1 MTAYVIRRL
10 LYVIPLVL
18 GVALI
23 VSLIFNS
30 GLFGDPAVTI
40 LGKHANAEAVARL
53 HEDLGFNK
61 PWYAQYWDYLKSL
74 AALDFGRS
82 HQFKLRISEML
93 TRGAIPSLSITL
105 PGFLIATTI
114 AVSMS
119 LLCAAFRGKVID
131 RAILVVA
138 VGLMSVSS
146 LVYIIF
152 GQYFLAHKW
161 GHVTHLPVQGYE
173 RGPGAWLYVT
183 LPIIIFVFLTIG
195 PDLRFYRTAML
206 EEIKQDYVRTAR
218 AKGVS
223 ERTVLFHHVLRNGM
237 IPILTRVVVELPFLF
252 LGSLLLERYF
262 AIPGLGGMT
271 INGVLTNDLPVLRA
285 MTFVFAILL
294 VVANLVTDIAYTVA
308 DPRVRLG

>member
-1 MTAYVIRRL
+1 MTLYIIRRL

-30 GLFGDPAVTI
+30 GLFGDPAVAM
-40 LGKHANAEAVARL
+40 LGKHAKPEALARL
-53 HEDLGFNK
+53 QEDLGLNK
-61 PWYAQYWDYLKSL
+61 AWYEQYWDYLKNL
-74 AALDFGRS
+74 ASLDFGRS
-82 HQFKLRISEML
+82 HVYKVRVSEML
-93 TRGAIPSLSITL
+93 MRGAIPSLSITL
-105 PGFLIATTI
+105 PAFAIATTI
-114 AVSMS
+114 AVSLS
-119 LLCAAFRGKVID
+119 LFCAAFRGKVID
-131 RAILVVA
+131 RAILVAA

-152 GQYFLAHKW
+152 GQYFLAHQL
-161 GHVTHLPVQGYE
+161 GLFPIQGYE
-173 RGPGAWLYVT
+173 RGPGAFQYVL

-195 PDLRFYRTAML
+195 PDLRYYRTAML

-223 ERTVLFHHVLRNGM
+223 ETKVLFHHVLRNGM
-237 IPILTRVVVELPFLF
+237 IPILTRIVVELPFLF
-252 LGSLLLERYF
+252 LGSLLLERFF

-271 INGVLTNDLPVLRA
+271 VTGVLTNDLPVLRA
-285 MTFVFAILL
+285 MTFIFAILL
-294 VVANLVTDIAYTVA
+294 VLGNLLTDIAYTIA

>member
-1 MTAYVIRRL
+1 MTLYIVRRL

-18 GVALI
+18 GVALV

-30 GLFGDPAVTI
+30 GLFGDPAATI
-40 LGKHANAEAVARL
+40 LGKHAEAEAIAKLRT
-53 HEDLGFNK
+53 DLGLDK
-61 PWYAQYWDYLKSL
+61 PWYSQYWDYLSSL
-74 AALDFGRS
+74 ATFDFGRS
-82 HQFKLRISEML
+82 HQYKIRITEML
-93 TRGAIPSLSITL
+93 ARGAVPSLSITL
-105 PGFLIATTI
+105 PAFAIATTI
-114 AVSMS
+114 AVSLS
-119 LLCAAFRGKVID
+119 LLCAALRGKVVD
-131 RAILVVA
+131 RTILVVA
-138 VGLMSVSS
+138 VALMSVSS

-152 GQYFLAHKW
+152 GQYFIAHRW
-161 GHVTHLPVQGYE
+161 ELLPIQGYE
-173 RGPGAWLYVT
+173 RGPGAYLYVI

-218 AKGVS
+218 AKGVP
-223 ERTVLFHHVLRNGM
+223 ERRVLFHHVLRNGM

-271 INGVLTNDLPVLRA
+271 IEGVLTNDLPVLKA
-285 MTFVFAILL
+285 MTFIFAILL
-294 VVANLVTDIAYTVA
+294 VVGNLLTDIAYTIA

>member
-1 MTAYVIRRL
+1 MTVYVVRRL
-10 LYVIPLVL
+10 LYLVPLVL
-18 GVALI
+18 GVALV
-23 VSLIFNS
+23 VSLIFNG
-30 GLFGDPAVTI
+30 GLFGDPAATI
-40 LGKHANAEAVARL
+40 LGKHATAEAIAQLRT
-53 HEDLGFNK
+53 DLGLDK
-61 PWYAQYWDYLKSL
+61 PWYAQYWDYLSDL
-74 AALDFGRS
+74 AAFDFGRS
-82 HQFKLRISEML
+82 HQFKLRISEMI

-114 AVSMS
+114 AVSLS
-119 LLCAAFRGKVID
+119 LFCAAFRGKVID

-152 GQYFLAHKW
+152 GQYLLAHKA
-161 GHVTHLPVQGYE
+161 GLFPIQGYE
-173 RGPGAWLYVT
+173 RGLGGLAYVA
-183 LPIIIFVFLTIG
+183 LPIVIFVFLTIG

-223 ERTVLFHHVLRNGM
+223 ERRVLFHHVLRNGM

-252 LGSLLLERYF
+252 LGSLLLERFF

-294 VVANLVTDIAYTVA
+294 VVGNLITDIAYTIA

>member
-1 MTAYVIRRL
+1 MTGYVVRRL

-30 GLFGDPAVTI
+30 GLFGDPAQTM
-40 LGKHANAEAVARL
+40 LGKHATADAIEKLR
-53 HEDLGFNK
+53 EDMGLNK
-61 PWYAQYWDYLKSL
+61 AWYEQYWDYLQSL
-74 AALDFGRS
+74 WTLDFGRS
-82 HQFKLRISEML
+82 HQYKVRISEML
-93 TRGAIPSLSITL
+93 VRGAVPSLTITL
-105 PGFLIATTI
+105 PAFAIATTI
-114 AVSMS
+114 AVSLS
-119 LLCAAFRGKVID
+119 LLCAAFRGKAID
-131 RAILVVA
+131 RSILVAA

-152 GQYFLAHKW
+152 GQYFLAHKLDI
-161 GHVTHLPVQGYE
+161 GLPVQGYE
-173 RGPGAWLYVT
+173 RGPGALRFVI

-223 ERTVLFHHVLRNGM
+223 ERVVLFRHVLRNGM

-252 LGSLLLERYF
+252 LGSLLLERF
-262 AIPGLGGMT
+262 FSIPGLGGMT
-271 INGVLTNDLPVLRA
+271 ITGVLTNDLPVLRA
-285 MTFVFAILL
+285 MTFIFAVLL
-294 VVANLVTDIAYTVA
+294 VVGNLLTDIAYTIV